1 MKTIAGWVKQTLK
14 NSGTT
19 TTAFKLTQLDRYQHP
34 LSAFVN
40 YRWVKQGKQKV
51 GIKNILRTVISKIA
65 LLNES

>member
-40 YRWVKQGKQKV
+40 YRWVKRKAEGWYKKHPEDGNFQNCAFK
-51 GIKNILRTVISKIA
+51 
-65 LLNES
+65 